1 MGEVLWWSV
10 EVINRSV
17 VACRG
22 IRGLCK
28 VSEKRLEVLKE
39 GIVGVGV

>member
-10 EVINRSV
+10 EVIDRSV
-17 VACRG
+17 VAYRG
-22 IRGLCK
+22 IRGLYR
-28 VSEKRLEVLKE
+28 VSKKRSEVLKE